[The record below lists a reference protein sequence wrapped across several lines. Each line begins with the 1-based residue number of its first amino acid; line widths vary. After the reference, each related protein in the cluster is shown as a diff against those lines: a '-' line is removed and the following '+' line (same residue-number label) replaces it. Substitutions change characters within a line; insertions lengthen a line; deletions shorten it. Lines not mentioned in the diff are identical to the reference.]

1 MSNALGCDLARL
13 VGAAERAHDACI
25 GNGRFPQRIH
35 VLDRGGWQ
43 HCLGLPRGLT
53 AGQNGALRQQP
64 VREVEG
70 MRGAETAVTGELA
83 IEGDAARCFDFIA
96 MGIDASFELVLAVGL
111 RLAWLPAWEGLPA
124 RLELR
129 FLDESRGGIGCGSGP
144 WGNGARR
151 RRLRFSGAVA
161 IACGPCMVPLG
172 SPRAAH
178 RGMGESATLEKLC
191 NARGGGAM
199 GLSFSEVAERF
210 AEAHRGRAAW
220 FLSARNVPEA
230 IAKLGL
236 VGPTDRLVVCADD
249 FAHAFHR
256 GFHEGTVRFVDEPT
270 PEAFTEASD
279 PDEEPEP
286 DPARTSYASA
296 PEPAHHASYAHA
308 AGACVDRLFWFVNAI
323 GCRGLRVPDL
333 RALVRAAQ
341 AAGAVL
347 IVDDTVPSSFCCH
360 PLALGAHLVFEAL
373 DRVAAG
379 ELSEKLVGLAV
390 APSVTGKGRRRRT
403 DPLAEDAYL
412 LLAMRLGQGTTPSAL
427 APADLD
433 AVARGLETLPARMQ
447 THTDNARALAAYLD
461 CHPAIP
467 WVGYPGLASHPDHDV
482 AAAVLEHGF
491 GPAVEFEL
499 PYPVTAASLIAV
511 CDPSF
516 RVAPAGGAIT
526 RMSARDGAE
535 TRFIRLFAGV
545 DDPLAVAD
553 SLDQAL
559 RMFCNPPQP

>member
-1 MSNALGCDLARL
+1 
-13 VGAAERAHDACI
+13 
-25 GNGRFPQRIH
+25 
-35 VLDRGGWQ
+35 
-43 HCLGLPRGLT
+43 
-53 AGQNGALRQQP
+53 
-64 VREVEG
+64 
-70 MRGAETAVTGELA
+70 
-83 IEGDAARCFDFIA
+83 
-96 MGIDASFELVLAVGL
+96 
-111 RLAWLPAWEGLPA
+111 
-124 RLELR
+124 
-129 FLDESRGGIGCGSGP
+129 
-144 WGNGARR
+144 
-151 RRLRFSGAVA
+151 
-161 IACGPCMVPLG
+161 
-172 SPRAAH
+172 
-178 RGMGESATLEKLC
+178 
-191 NARGGGAM
+191 M

-220 FLSARNVPEA
+220 FLSASNVPEA

-433 AVARGLETLPARMQ
+433 AVARGLETLPARLQ

-516 RVAPAGGAIT
+516 RAAPAGGAIT

-535 TRFIRLFAGV
+535 MRFIRLFAGV

-559 RMFCNPPQP
+559 RMFCNPQQP